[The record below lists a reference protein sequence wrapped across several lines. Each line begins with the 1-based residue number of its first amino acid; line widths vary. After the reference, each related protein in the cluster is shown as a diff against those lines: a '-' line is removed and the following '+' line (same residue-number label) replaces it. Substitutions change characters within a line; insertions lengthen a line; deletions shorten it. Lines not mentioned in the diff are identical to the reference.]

1 MTVLSVLIFVFTF
14 LIFFFSL
21 AEIAVVSAQRSV
33 ILAKKEKGN
42 IFASAALSLI
52 DRADEVLGLIMLG
65 SNISSISATAF
76 ITVIATRAYH
86 LHEGDLLIV
95 TGVQT
100 VIFLLACE
108 AFPKIISRFFADSV
122 VLIVAFPLRV
132 LLTMTYPVVK
142 SSLFLSEIIKKKFS
156 GSGSTAA
163 ERARDEIDALV
174 RLGTRSGVIDK
185 TRETYISEILS
196 LHKITVIEA
205 LTPTINITS
214 VEAETSAEDI
224 ARLISKSRFSR
235 IPVYE
240 KRVDNIVGYVYYR
253 DVIELSTLSQK
264 TAADLMTKAE
274 YVPLTKSLYSL
285 YRQMQTTNNY
295 IVFAVNEFGAVVG
308 MVTRE
313 DIAEEIVG
321 EIQTRDHHRDD
332 LIKKIEGGV
341 HRISGSLDIDILARI
356 FSIEIKKK
364 GFETVSG
371 FVSYLAGEIPREGSV
386 YEYQGIVITVGKA
399 DSKMVYEI
407 LVKKKNSRRK
417 R

>member
-1 MTVLSVLIFVFTF
+1 MFAVTVLIFIFTF

-21 AEIAVVSAQRSV
+21 CEIAVVSAQRSV
-33 ILAKKEKGN
+33 ILAKKEQGRL
-42 IFASAALSLI
+42 FASSALSLI
-52 DRADEVLGLIMLG
+52 DRADEVLGLLMLG

-76 ITVIATRAYH
+76 ITLIATRAYH
-86 LHEGDLLIV
+86 MNDRELLLV
-95 TGVQT
+95 TAVQT

-108 AFPKIISRFFADSV
+108 AFPKILSRFFADSV
-122 VLIVAFPLRV
+122 IMIVAVPLRF
-132 LLTMTYPVVK
+132 LLTLTYPAVK
-142 SSLFLSEIIKKKFS
+142 GSLFLSSIIKNKYS
-156 GSGSTAA
+156 GSSSTRA

-174 RLGTRSGVIDK
+174 RLGTRSGVIDQ

-196 LHKITVIEA
+196 LHKITVSEA
-205 LTPTINITS
+205 LTPTINITA
-214 VEAETSAEDI
+214 VEAETSAEDV
-224 ARLISKSRFSR
+224 ARMISKSRFSR

-253 DVIELSTLSQK
+253 DIIEVSSLSQK
-264 TAADLMTKAE
+264 NAADMMRKAV

-285 YRQMQTTNNY
+285 YRQMQSTKNH

-332 LIKKIEGGV
+332 LIRKIEGGV
-341 HRISGSLDIDILARI
+341 HRISGSLDIDIFARI
-356 FSIEIKKK
+356 FSMEIEKK

-371 FVSYLAGEIPREGSV
+371 FVSYIAGEIPAEGSV
-386 YEYQGIVITVGKA
+386 YEYQGHSISVEKS
-399 DSKMVYEI
+399 DSRMVYEI
-407 LVKKKNSRRK
+407 IVKKRNSRKK